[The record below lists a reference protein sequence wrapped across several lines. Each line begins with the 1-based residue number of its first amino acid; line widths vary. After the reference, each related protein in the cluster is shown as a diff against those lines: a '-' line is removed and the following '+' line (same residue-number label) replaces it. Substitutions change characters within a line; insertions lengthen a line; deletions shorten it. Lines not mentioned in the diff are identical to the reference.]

1 MCNPVASL
9 GARVRDRVNQNDR
22 AIVQEKAKPVHVRR
36 RLMPAQ
42 SRPAGAFRQSAPEMS
57 EE

>member
-22 AIVQEKAKPVHVRR
+22 ALVQEKAKPVHVRP
-36 RLMPAQ
+36 RLTLAQ
-42 SRPAGAFRQSAPEMS
+42 SRPGGASHSGTGNE
-57 EE
+57 